1 MLMRTKSYFGKSLT
15 MSLASLTSL
24 LSVLLATTLLG
35 TAVAQTFPTKPV
47 TLMVPYPAGGLS
59 DVIAR
64 KVNVPLGKALGQP
77 VLVDNLGGAS
87 GSIAAQKILT
97 APSDGYM
104 LFQGSPNELIFAP
117 LAISSVKYKSE
128 DFRQVH
134 RIATAPMAIIARADL
149 PANNAD
155 ELVAYAIKAAKEGK
169 SMSYGSVGIGSF
181 YHLLGEQM
189 SKVIG
194 APMLHVPYKGGAD
207 VFKDMLG
214 GQVDIFMTPYGAP
227 QVELVKQGKLKFI
240 AALSPERG
248 PLMPQLASTVESKT
262 LKGFTTEIGTGYFVK
277 RDTPEPIVQAIHKAI
292 QATLS
297 DADFKTG
304 TASLGQVTS
313 PLQSL
318 EAASKAY
325 TDEIAQYRA
334 IAKSINLQPQ

>member
-1 MLMRTKSYFGKSLT
+1 MGKIRKIAFNVITSVVLVTSAAISFG
-15 MSLASLTSL
+15 
-24 LSVLLATTLLG
+24 
-35 TAVAQTFPTKPV
+35 AQAQAFPTKPV

-64 KVNVPLGKALGQP
+64 RVNAPLSKALGQP

-87 GSIAAQKILT
+87 GSIAAQKTLT

-117 LAISSVKYKSE
+117 LAISAAKYKPE
-128 DFRQVH
+128 DFRQIH
-134 RIATAPMAIIARADL
+134 RVGMAPMAIIARADL

-169 SMSYGSVGIGSF
+169 SMTYGSVGIGSF

-207 VFKDMLG
+207 VFKDMMG

-227 QVELVKQGKLKFI
+227 QVELAKTGKLKFI
-240 AALSPERG
+240 AALSPGRG
-248 PLMPQLASTVESKT
+248 PLLPQLASTTESKL
-262 LKGFTTEIGTGYFVK
+262 LKTFTAEIGTGYFVK
-277 RDTPEPIVQAIHKAI
+277 RDTPEPIVQVLHKAI
-292 QATLS
+292 QTVMV
-297 DADFKTG
+297 DPEFK
-304 TASLGQVTS
+304 ASIVALGQEMS

-318 EAASKAY
+318 DAANKAF
-325 TDEIAQYRA
+325 TDETAQYRA

>member
-1 MLMRTKSYFGKSLT
+1 MGKIRKIAFNVITSVVLVTSAAISFG
-15 MSLASLTSL
+15 
-24 LSVLLATTLLG
+24 
-35 TAVAQTFPTKPV
+35 AQAQAFPTKPV

-64 KVNVPLGKALGQP
+64 RVNAPLSKALGQP

-87 GSIAAQKILT
+87 GSIAAQKTLT

-117 LAISSVKYKSE
+117 LAISAAKYKPE
-128 DFRQVH
+128 DFRQIH
-134 RIATAPMAIIARADL
+134 RVGMAPMAIIARADL

-169 SMSYGSVGIGSF
+169 SMTYGSVGIGSF

-207 VFKDMLG
+207 VFKDMMG

-227 QVELVKQGKLKFI
+227 QVELAKSGKLKFI
-240 AALSPERG
+240 AALSPGRG
-248 PLMPQLASTVESKT
+248 PLLPQLASTTESKL
-262 LKGFTTEIGTGYFVK
+262 LKTFTAEIGTGYFVK
-277 RDTPEPIVQAIHKAI
+277 RDTPEPIVQVLHKAI
-292 QATLS
+292 QTVMV
-297 DADFKTG
+297 DPEFK
-304 TASLGQVTS
+304 ASIVALGQEMS

-318 EAASKAY
+318 DAANKAF
-325 TDEIAQYRA
+325 TDETTQYRA

>member
-1 MLMRTKSYFGKSLT
+1 
-15 MSLASLTSL
+15 
-24 LSVLLATTLLG
+24 
-35 TAVAQTFPTKPV
+35 
-47 TLMVPYPAGGLS
+47 
-59 DVIAR
+59 VIAR
-64 KVNVPLGKALGQP
+64 RVNVPLGKALGQP

-87 GSIAAQKILT
+87 GSIAAQKVLT
-97 APSDGYM
+97 APSDGYL

-134 RIATAPMAIIARADL
+134 RVGMAPMAIIARADF

-155 ELVAYAIKAAKEGK
+155 ELVAHAVKAAKDGK
-169 SMSYGSVGIGSF
+169 SVTYASVGIGSF

-214 GQVDIFMTPYGAP
+214 GQVDLFLSPYGAP
-227 QVELVKQGKLKFI
+227 QVELAKQGKIKFL
-240 AALSPERG
+240 AALSPGRG
-248 PLMPQLASTVESKT
+248 PLLPQLPSTTESKL
-262 LKGFTTEIGTGYFVK
+262 LKTFTAEIGTGYFVK
-277 RDTPEPIVQAIHKAI
+277 RDTPEPVVQALHKAI
-292 QATLS
+292 QTVMA
-297 DADFKTG
+297 DAEFK
-304 TASLGQVTS
+304 ASIVALGQEMS

-318 EAASKAY
+318 EAANKAFV
-325 TDEIAQYRA
+325 DETAQYRA

>member
-1 MLMRTKSYFGKSLT
+1 MKLIRQTI
-15 MSLASLTSL
+15 LAFSAVTAL
-24 LSVLLATTLLG
+24 LVSVAFAGLAQ
-35 TAVAQTFPTKPV
+35 AQAFPNKPV

-77 VLVDNLGGAS
+77 VVVDNVGGAS
-87 GSIAAQKILT
+87 GAIAAQKVLGL
-97 APSDGYM
+97 PSDGYM
-104 LFQGSPNELIFAP
+104 IFQGSPNELIFAP
-117 LAISSVKYKSE
+117 MALSSVKYKSE

-134 RIATAPMAIIARADL
+134 RIGLAPMAILARADL

-155 ELVAYAIKAAKEGK
+155 ELVAYAIKAAKDGK
-169 SMSYGSVGIGSF
+169 SMTYGSVGIGSF

-207 VFKDMLG
+207 VLKDMLG
-214 GQVDIFMTPYGAP
+214 GSVDIFMTPFGAP
-227 QVELVKQGKLKFI
+227 QVELAKQGKIKII
-240 AALSPERG
+240 AHLSADRS
-248 PLMPQLASTVESKT
+248 PLMPQLASTSESKT
-262 LKGFTTEIGTGYFVK
+262 LKGFTAEIGTGYFVK

-292 QATLS
+292 QATLQ

-304 TASLGQVTS
+304 IVALGQVAS
-313 PLQSL
+313 PLQTL
-318 EAASKAY
+318 DAASKAY